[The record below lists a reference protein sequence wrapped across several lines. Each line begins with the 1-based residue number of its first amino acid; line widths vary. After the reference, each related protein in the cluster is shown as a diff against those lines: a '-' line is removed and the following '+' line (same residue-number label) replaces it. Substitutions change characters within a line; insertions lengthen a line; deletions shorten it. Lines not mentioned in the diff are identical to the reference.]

1 MAKLE
6 PFSGDYYLWEYVPSM
21 AASIIFLL
29 LLFFAPTVFH
39 VWKAWKTHARFCIP
53 FIIGGVCTYLLGS
66 RSLRLLTEQSSN
78 IRAVEVIGYG
88 FRAACTNATANLVLY
103 ILQSVL
109 ILLGPVLY
117 AASVYMVLA
126 RLIRSVGAEKYSL
139 VRISWVTKTFVAGDI
154 ISFMVQGQGSGL
166 MASDGLENI
175 AKAIVICGLMIQIL
189 VFGFFI
195 ITSMVFRKRMK
206 RAPTSDVPYIH
217 HLYPLYAVSWL
228 IMIRSI
234 FRVLEFATGQ
244 KGYFLSN
251 EWPLYVFDAVPMV
264 SVMIIWGYWHPGTI
278 GQNPART
285 RILSME
291 SYRTTA

>member
-6 PFSGDYYLWEYVPSM
+6 PYSGDYYLWEYVPSI
-21 AASIIFLL
+21 AASVIFLL
-29 LLFFAPTVFH
+29 LFLAPTLFH

-53 FIIGGVCTYLLGS
+53 FILGGVF
-66 RSLRLLTEQSSN
+66 
-78 IRAVEVIGYG
+78 EVIGYA
-88 FRAACTNATANLVLY
+88 FRAACTNATANLILY

-109 ILLGPVLY
+109 ILLGPVLF

-154 ISFMVQGQGSGL
+154 VSFLVQGQGSGL

-175 AKAIVICGLMIQIL
+175 AKAIVICGLMIQVF

-195 ITSMVFRKRMK
+195 ITSMVFEKRMK
-206 RAPTSDVPYIH
+206 RAPTSEVPYTH

-234 FRVLEFATGQ
+234 FRVIEYATGQ
-244 KGYFLSN
+244 KGYFFGKRMAAFR
-251 EWPLYVFDAVPMV
+251 V
-264 SVMIIWGYWHPGTI
+264 
-278 GQNPART
+278 
-285 RILSME
+285 
-291 SYRTTA
+291 